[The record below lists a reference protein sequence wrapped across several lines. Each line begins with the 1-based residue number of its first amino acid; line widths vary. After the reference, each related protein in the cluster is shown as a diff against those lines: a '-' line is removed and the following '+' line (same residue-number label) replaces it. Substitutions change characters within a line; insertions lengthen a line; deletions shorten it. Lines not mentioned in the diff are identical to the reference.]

1 MQDSHIHGSIPM
13 AKKKTAASARSRP
26 RRSKVSRKAKKSA
39 PSVAAQIPEVTAEQ
53 IAKARKRYAEVLIAS
68 GQAVPLGES
77 LMPGATHEI
86 VGHDEDG
93 SPVVSRRR
101 FSLKK

>member
-1 MQDSHIHGSIPM
+1 M
-13 AKKKTAASARSRP
+13 AKKKSVANARSSA
-26 RRSKVSRKAKKSA
+26 RRSKTPPKAKKSA
-39 PSVAAQIPEVTAEQ
+39 SSVAARIPAVTAEQ
-53 IAKARKRYAEVLIAS
+53 IAAARKRYAEVLVAS

-77 LMPGATHEI
+77 LPPGATHEI

-101 FSLKK
+101 FSLRK

>member
-1 MQDSHIHGSIPM
+1 MT
-13 AKKKTAASARSRP
+13 KKKSAAKARSSA
-26 RRSKVSRKAKKSA
+26 RRSKKPRKAAKKSA
-39 PSVAAQIPEVTAEQ
+39 GSVAGRIPEVTAEQ
-53 IAKARKRYAEVLIAS
+53 IAQARKRYAEVLIAS

-77 LMPGATHEI
+77 LTPGATHEI
-86 VGHDEDG
+86 VGQDEDG